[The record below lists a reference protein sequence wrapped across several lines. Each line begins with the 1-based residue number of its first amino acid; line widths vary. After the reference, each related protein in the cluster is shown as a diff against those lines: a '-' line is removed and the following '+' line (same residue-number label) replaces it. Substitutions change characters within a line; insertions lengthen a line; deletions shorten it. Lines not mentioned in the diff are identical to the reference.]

1 LEIVYN
7 GVFLSGFS
15 FSPFMV
21 LSAHRTFKPVRNV
34 ENNRIRGEIAHSK
47 TQRSH
52 KYVNNAW
59 RELQLSSNLA
69 LYSLPCTTT
78 LTNHMG

>member
-1 LEIVYN
+1 MYHDID
-7 GVFLSGFS
+7 
-15 FSPFMV
+15 
-21 LSAHRTFKPVRNV
+21 KPYGITTV
-34 ENNRIRGEIAHSK
+34 ENNRIRREIAHSK
-47 TQRSH
+47 NQRSH

-69 LYSLPCTTT
+69 LYPLPYTIT

>member
-1 LEIVYN
+1 MLKTIGSEERY
-7 GVFLSGFS
+7 
-15 FSPFMV
+15 
-21 LSAHRTFKPVRNV
+21 V

-47 TQRSH
+47 NPEITQ
-52 KYVNNAW
+52 VCEQCLE

-78 LTNHMG
+78 LTKHMG

>member
-1 LEIVYN
+1 MLKMGVN
-7 GVFLSGFS
+7 GMDGF
-15 FSPFMV
+15 
-21 LSAHRTFKPVRNV
+21 V

-47 TQRSH
+47 NQRSH

-59 RELQLSSNLA
+59 RELQLYSNLA